1 MKELLAEWRKVY
13 TKDTTLLSEKY
24 DPILFDNGMQV
35 TFKMPKSDS
44 QEMIDAAAGL
54 GKNYLAKLKPG
65 TRKSLTAPGDLVGTL
80 TKIYKPLIDAWS
92 EFGLEYKIGAQGADD
107 DATFQ
112 ISIVGDGEY
121 FRGQAGLLQVP
132 SEDSEVRLEAEQAK
146 RAVEELKAAL
156 GI

>member
-1 MKELLAEWRKVY
+1 MKI
-13 TKDTTLLSEKY
+13 TKRQLKRIIREALILEKY
-24 DPILFDNGMQV
+24 NPILFDNGMRV

-44 QEMIDAAAGL
+44 QEMNDAAAGL
-54 GKNYLAKLKPG
+54 GKNTLAKLKPG
-65 TRKSLTAPGDLVGTL
+65 TRKSLRAPGDLVGTL

-92 EFGLEYKIGAQGADD
+92 EFGLEYKIYTQGADD

-112 ISIVGDGEY
+112 ISIVGDGEH

>member
-1 MKELLAEWRKVY
+1 MKQLLTEWRKVY
-13 TKDTTLLSEKY
+13 TEDATLLSEKY
-24 DPILFDNGMQV
+24 NPILFDNGMKV
-35 TFKMPKSDS
+35 TFFMPKPDS

-65 TRKSLTAPGDLVGTL
+65 TRKSIGAPGDLVGTL

-92 EFGLEYKIGAQGADD
+92 EFGLEYKISAQGAED

-112 ISIVGDGEY
+112 ISIAGDGEH
-121 FRGQAGLLQVP
+121 FKGSASLLQVP
-132 SEDSEVRLEAEQAK
+132 SEDSDVRLEAEQAK